1 MTNKYEGRFIERTV
15 SAEQQDF
22 FHRLIDLGCGFMNGD
37 HRDNKVLRFAD
48 NQTLKELIAEPFPQ
62 KGLSFEGLLKDIEEK
77 VLPYSI
83 AQSDKRFLAF
93 PDTGNS
99 LATLAADVL
108 APFCN
113 QNTIAIDRSAPAATF
128 IELQT
133 ILWLRE
139 RIGFSSPS
147 LTDLKS
153 LDQVGGM
160 WSPGGNLSNY
170 ISVLAALYRRFP
182 QVRRE
187 GIWSLEKRPVIVV
200 ARGIDHFS
208 FANAAMALGLGS
220 DGILWAEANENYQ
233 TDTRSLE
240 NVLDNCPDHLEP
252 FMVVSVAGNC
262 RTTGIDDLQE
272 IRSICNK
279 RGLWMHVDGCHG
291 GSLLFSPR
299 LKQAMLAGVEQADS
313 ISLDP
318 HKGLFLTYPASY
330 VLFRDPKDLAA
341 LSRYP
346 DKTKEE
352 GVFDLGLITPFLG
365 SRGFQSLKLWLLI
378 KHMGLDGLA
387 QAIEDRQVTNRR
399 LTDVLSRT
407 ELFVL
412 LNENK
417 FYRQAFVFCPR
428 HIFDF
433 LQTASLTEEQQKAAR
448 TIISRHSNNFNTE
461 LYKSGEIVF
470 DAYQMNDLANQ
481 LKLGTKDKYS
491 VLSMS
496 IGHAHIGQDV
506 IDEIERRL
514 TEVGRSYAEEMIKDF
529 DKIDVHVRSGSKTGG
544 AANSQGPAGW

>member
-1 MTNKYEGRFIERTV
+1 MTTEKESQAHFIEGSV
-15 SAEQQDF
+15 SPEQSSF
-22 FHRLIDLGCGFMNGD
+22 LHRLIDLGCGFMNGE
-37 HRDNKVLRFAD
+37 HRDGRVLRYAD
-48 NQTLKELIAEPFPQ
+48 NDFLKELVSEPFPER
-62 KGLSFEGLLKDIEEK
+62 GLSFDGLLKNIEEK

-99 LATLAADVL
+99 LATLAADIL

-128 IELQT
+128 IEIQT
-133 ILWLRE
+133 ILWLRQ
-139 RIGFSSPS
+139 RIGYSAPS
-147 LTDLKS
+147 LSELKS

-170 ISVLAALYRRFP
+170 ISVLAALYKKFP
-182 QVRRE
+182 SVRHE

-220 DGILWAEANENYQ
+220 DGILWAEANESYQ
-233 TDTRSLE
+233 TDPRSLE
-240 NVLDNCPDHLEP
+240 RVLDNCPDHLEP

-262 RTTGIDDLQE
+262 RTTGIDDLLE
-272 IRSICNK
+272 IRTICDK

-299 LKQAMLAGVEQADS
+299 LKSEMLAGVEQADS

-330 VLFRDPKDLAA
+330 VLFRDPTDLAV

-346 DKTKEE
+346 EKTKEE
-352 GVFDLGLITPFLG
+352 GLFDLGLITPFLG

-378 KHMGLDGLA
+378 KHLGLEGLA
-387 QAIEDRQVTNRR
+387 QAIEDRQKTNQR
-399 LTDVLSRT
+399 LTRVLEKT

-417 FYRQAFVFCPR
+417 FYRQAFVLCPKP
-428 HIFDF
+428 IFSL
-433 LQTASLTEEQQKAAR
+433 LQSANLSSEQKKAAR
-448 TIISRHSNNFNTE
+448 IIISKYSNDFNTA
-461 LYKSGEIVF
+461 LYKSGEVVF
-470 DAYQMNDLANQ
+470 DAYQMNDLGNQ
-481 LKLGTKDKYS
+481 LRLGSKDKYS

-496 IGHAHIGQDV
+496 VGHAHISKDV
-506 IDEIERRL
+506 IDGIEQRL
-514 TEVGRSYAEEMIKDF
+514 ISVGRSFADKMIADF
-529 DKIDVHVRSGSKTGG
+529 DKIDLQINS
-544 AANSQGPAGW
+544 AAEAKNSQGPAGW